1 MLETY
6 ALILLLSLTD
16 EEQLLAKDFETLDPV
31 DYITET
37 ELSKTYEVQD
47 QVFFEDYQDQEG

>member
-31 DYITET
+31 DHITET
-37 ELSKTYEVQD
+37 ELTKTDEVQD
-47 QVFFEDYQDQEG
+47 QVFFEDYQDHEG